1 MIQEVQRLLSQ
12 LIALRGLQSDP
23 GVPGTEKFVITEIS
37 ESWLSQPK
45 MFISVNDLA
54 VEDPGRLIGPQ
65 NVFLVKGYNRATCAL
80 LVLLAASEMP
90 NLLEAGFCS
99 FNSLFTVNKK
109 DDAPKGIKW
118 IQMVSTC
125 INRYNGHA
133 TKLCLM

>member
-1 MIQEVQRLLSQ
+1 M
-12 LIALRGLQSDP
+12 
-23 GVPGTEKFVITEIS
+23 PGTEKFVITEVS
-37 ESWLSQPK
+37 ESWLSEPK

-90 NLLEAGFCS
+90 NMLEAGFCS
-99 FNSLFTVNKK
+99 FNSLFTVK
-109 DDAPKGIKW
+109 AIKW

-125 INRYNGHA
+125 INRYNAHA